1 VFIEQAEKG
10 ILTTVVG
17 GGQVAAALLMVST
30 QSIKWEDFWGCHLT
44 ATAASAEAKLATLA
58 TDAA

>member
-30 QSIKWEDFWGCHLT
+30 
-44 ATAASAEAKLATLA
+44 
-58 TDAA
+58 